1 MPGDAAALAG
11 LAHPIT
17 DIAVAMMGRQLV
29 DSGATQELAGG
40 GAENAHIKGASRRTI
55 LIAGGKPGQRL
66 LPVER
71 GSAPAHPAADRVD
84 GFVGRADKVIGIALL
99 EGADHDLGVGK
110 GGELHRASCLREA
123 MGRRCSVA

>member
-29 DSGATQELAGG
+29 DSGATQKLAGG

-55 LIAGGKPGQRL
+55 LIAGGKPGQHL

-71 GSAPAHPAADRVD
+71 GSAPAHPDADRLD
-84 GFVGRADKVIGIALL
+84 GFVGRTDKFIGIARF
-99 EGADHDLGVGK
+99 EGADDETGVGK
-110 GGELHRASCLREA
+110 GLECHWLSCVVRE
-123 MGRRCSVA
+123 